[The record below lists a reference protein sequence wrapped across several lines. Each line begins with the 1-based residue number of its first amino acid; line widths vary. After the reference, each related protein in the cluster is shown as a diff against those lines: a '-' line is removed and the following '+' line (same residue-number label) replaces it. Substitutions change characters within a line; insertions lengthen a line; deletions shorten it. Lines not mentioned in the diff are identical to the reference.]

1 MKPEELEERNLE
13 REFDFSTSR
22 SSGPG
27 GQNVNKVNTKVE
39 LRFNIHASGVLT
51 EQEKILILAK
61 LKNRINVDGEL
72 IVTSQTERTQL
83 KNRHKVIQKCLI
95 IISKALTVYPE
106 RKPTTQTRRSKEER
120 LGVKRKRGYIKSIR
134 KKIDETGNE

>member
-51 EQEKILILAK
+51 EQEKILILDK
-61 LKNRINVDGEL
+61 LKNRINADGEL

-95 IISKALTVYPE
+95 IISKALTVYPA

-120 LGVKRKRGYIKSIR
+120 LEVKRKRGYIKSIR

>member
-1 MKPEELEERNLE
+1 MSPEELRDRIPLSEI
-13 REFDFSTSR
+13 DFSASR
-22 SSGPG
+22 SGGPG

-51 EQEKILILAK
+51 EQEKILILDK
-61 LKNRINVDGEL
+61 LKNRINADGEL

-95 IISKALTVYPE
+95 IISKALTVYPA
-106 RKPTTQTRRSKEER
+106 RKPTAQTRRSKEER
-120 LGVKRKRGYIKSIR
+120 LEIKRKRGYIKSIR
-134 KKIDETGNE
+134 KKIDETGIE

>member
-51 EQEKILILAK
+51 EQEKILILDK
-61 LKNRINVDGEL
+61 LKNRINADGEL

-106 RKPTTQTRRSKEER
+106 RKPTAQTRRSKEER
-120 LGVKRKRGYIKSIR
+120 LEVKRKRGYIKSIR